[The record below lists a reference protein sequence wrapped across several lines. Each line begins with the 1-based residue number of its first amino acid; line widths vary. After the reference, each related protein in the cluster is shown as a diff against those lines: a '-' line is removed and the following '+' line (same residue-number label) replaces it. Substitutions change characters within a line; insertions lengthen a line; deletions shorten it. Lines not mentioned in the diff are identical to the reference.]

1 MDLIGKHPGALSIVG
16 RDQFTEVVANV
27 VADKSDGTARK
38 YAERLRHFA
47 AWLREEGRPLD
58 KRTVAAYRRHL
69 ASEGKAPSTIN
80 GHLVAVR
87 ALLMKAADMGLIP
100 DRRAE
105 RMARVKGVK
114 QRGDRVGNWLTKVE
128 AQRLLDAPD
137 TDTLKGK
144 RDRAILAVMLFCGL
158 RRLELATLTLGH
170 LQERD
175 GHNVIADLI
184 GKGGRV
190 RTVKMP
196 VPVKRVIDEWLRAS
210 GRELQES
217 SLVFVAMRKGD
228 HLAEGGRI
236 TDQALYNLVRQFGV
250 KIGHPKLSP
259 HDLRRT
265 FAKLARKGGAALE
278 DISLALG
285 HASIATTE
293 RYLGT
298 ELNLDH
304 AAPDAVKLRLKT
316 RNQRVFP

>member
-1 MDLIGKHPGALSIVG
+1 MSEGEPNRKHSGALAITE
-16 RDQFTEVVANV
+16 RDQFAEVVANV

-38 YAERLRHFA
+38 YTERLHHFA
-47 AWLREEGRPLD
+47 AWLREQRRPLA

-87 ALLMKAADMGLIP
+87 ALLREAADMGLLT
-100 DRRAE
+100 DRKAE

-114 QRGDRVGNWLTKVE
+114 QMGERVGNWLTKGE

-137 TDTLKGK
+137 TNTLKGK
-144 RDRAILAVMLFCGL
+144 RDLAILAVLLFCGL

-170 LQERD
+170 MQERD

-190 RTVKMP
+190 RTVKLP
-196 VPVKRVIDEWLRAS
+196 VPVKRVIDEWLEAS
-210 GRELQES
+210 GREQQES

-228 HLAEGGRI
+228 HLADGERI
-236 TDQALYNLVRQFGV
+236 TDQALYNLVRHYSRQIA
-250 KIGHPKLSP
+250 KSELSP

-316 RNQRVFP
+316 QN